1 MPFMNYLFVLD
12 QYGAENNGVTV
23 SARRYAA
30 VLRARGH
37 AVCILST
44 GDCGPDG
51 YSVRELRIPVFD
63 KLIKSHGM
71 VFGKAERP
79 VVRWALDWAD
89 HVHFFM
95 PFLLSIQTADQARR
109 LGKSATAAFHV
120 QPQNITYSIGMGRW
134 GWVNDFI
141 FWLFRT
147 DFYHKFRY
155 IHCPSAFIAGQL
167 KDHGYRADCR
177 VISNGIAPE
186 LTFRREAKPAE
197 WQDRFVILMIGRLSG
212 EKRQDVLIEA
222 VKRSRYAGRIQLV
235 LAGQGPKREAYL
247 KQAAGLPHPLLI
259 QFFSQEQLRD
269 IIARCDLYV
278 HTSDAEI
285 EAMSCMEAFACGRVP
300 VIADSPLSATP
311 QFALD
316 DRSLFRPGDPD
327 SLAEK
332 LDYWIEHPE
341 ERLRMERVYSESAK
355 RYAIDTCV
363 TQFES
368 MVADAR
374 EKGSWA

>member
-1 MPFMNYLFVLD
+1 MNYLFVLD
-12 QYGAENNGVTV
+12 QYNAENNGVTV

-37 AVCILST
+37 QVRFLST

-51 YSVRELRIPVFD
+51 YSVRELRIPLFD

-71 VFGKAERP
+71 LFGKAEKP
-79 VVRWALDWAD
+79 VLREALAWAD
-89 HVHFFM
+89 HVHFLM
-95 PFLLSIQTADQARR
+95 PFTLSIITADMARKM
-109 LGKSATAAFHV
+109 GKPATAAFHV
-120 QPQNITYSIGMGRW
+120 QPQNISYSIGMGRW
-134 GWVNDFI
+134 KWTNEFI

-155 IHCPSAFIAGQL
+155 VHCPSAFIAGEL
-167 KDHGYRADCR
+167 EKHGYKAQCR
-177 VISNGIAPE
+177 VISNGIPPE
-186 LTFRREAKPAE
+186 FVPRRDPKDEK
-197 WQDRFVILMIGRLSG
+197 WKDRFLILMIGRLSG

-222 VKRSRYAGRIQLV
+222 VKRSRHSQDIQLI
-235 LAGQGPKREAYL
+235 LAGQGPLYDAYA
-247 KQAAGLPHPLLI
+247 KQARGLAHPI
-259 QFFSQEQLRD
+259 QMRFLSQEDLRAA
-269 IIARCDLYV
+269 IAQCDLYV

-316 DRSLFRPGDPD
+316 GRSLFRPGDPD

-332 LDYWIEHPE
+332 IDYWIEHPE
-341 ERLRMERVYSESAK
+341 ERLEMEQAYAESAK
-355 RYAIDTCV
+355 QYSIESCV
-363 TQFES
+363 SQFEAF
-368 MVADAR
+368 VAEAR